1 MEDQQRQVSRLHRV
15 NRTVKEMIRDRKYG
29 VSQEEI
35 DIVYEDFSALH
46 ASAGIIER
54 GSLSMLSDNEL
65 NRCVAKFSS
74 YSKSTL
80 NFQAQNEAGEKIYVY
95 YSDEEK
101 KAGVGIKPIRRILE
115 VLDEQHIKKGLFI
128 YDGKLTPA
136 ASKAISNVKTE
147 LGIDVEAFQEAELLV
162 NITHHE
168 LVPTHSVLSPQ
179 EKKELLAK
187 YRLKDTQLPRIQ
199 LADPVARYYGL
210 RRGQVVKIMRPSET
224 AGRYV
229 SYRLA
234 L

>member
-1 MEDQQRQVSRLHRV
+1 MDENLRTIARLHRV
-15 NRTVKEMIRDRKYG
+15 NRTVKEMGRDRKYG

-35 DIVYEDFSALH
+35 DITLEDFSEAHAQGGAL
-46 ASAGIIER
+46 
-54 GSLSMLSDNEL
+54 D
-65 NRCVAKFSS
+65 
-74 YSKSTL
+74 KSTL
-80 NFQAQNEAGEKIYVY
+80 NFQAQNEAGDKIYVY

-101 KAGVGIKPIRRILE
+101 KAGVGIKPIRKILG
-115 VLDEQHIKKGLFI
+115 VLDEHKISKGIFI

-136 ASKAISNVKTE
+136 AAKAIANVKSE

-162 NITHHE
+162 NITRHD
-168 LVPTHSVLSPQ
+168 LVPAHSVLSAE
-179 EKKELLAK
+179 EKKALLHK

-210 RRGQVVKIMRPSET
+210 RRGQVVKIVRPSET